1 MRAQYVYPKGIK
13 KCFYQEL
20 QQGMAALCPNSLT
33 DADPPSAF
41 SNRNEHDIHYANA
54 ANEQRNVD
62 NTPDNSAGDK
72 RIKSGFLESMTN
84 LPLII
89 LLVN

>member
-1 MRAQYVYPKGIK
+1 
-13 KCFYQEL
+13 
-20 QQGMAALCPNSLT
+20 MAALCPNSLT

-72 RIKSGFLESMTN
+72 RIKSDF
-84 LPLII
+84 
-89 LLVN
+89 